1 MNKQLIDMLSE
12 PWLVKQEWL
21 DTLVLELGQLPA
33 EAWYSERDSKPSV
46 VGIDV
51 DAKDV
56 ARIAVHGP
64 ITKRPMRI
72 GWEDWTVG
80 AEDVASAFK
89 NALSLPSVRA
99 IVLDIDSPGGT
110 VDGTAELA
118 DVVLSGRGVKP
129 IIAVANGL
137 MASAAYWI
145 GSAADKIVAGNT
157 TEVGSIGVALAH
169 FDISEFYKKFGITKT
184 YITAGKYK
192 RLTGENEPLSA
203 EGKAYLQEFVDD
215 IYELFVAAVSKHRG
229 VSKADVLRM
238 ADGKTFIGR
247 KALDIGLVDIIGGV
261 KAVEKAIEE
270 RGKIK
275 MDLNTIKEQHPE
287 LYAEIVNIG
296 VAQNEQATA
305 ENVRA
310 ARAEGQAEER
320 ARVVNLLKANADKD
334 ATIAAIETGMAE
346 GDAFKAFFEAEKAR
360 TTARLES
367 LEAGAT
373 PALMVGP
380 VEQSTET
387 FETKVEKLVQAG
399 KTRGQAITAVV
410 AEYPKLHQEY
420 LSRVN
425 AEVKG
430 E

>member
-33 EAWYSERDSKPSV
+33 EAWYSERDSKPPV

-51 DAKDV
+51 DAKGV

-89 NALSLPSVRA
+89 NALSMPSIRA

-118 DVVLSGRGVKP
+118 DIVLSGRGVKP

-169 FDISEFYKKFGITKT
+169 FDISEFYKKVGITKT

-215 IYELFVAAVSKHRG
+215 IYELFVTAVSKHRG
-229 VSKADVLRM
+229 VSKTDVLRM

-247 KALDIGLVDIIGGV
+247 KALDMGLVDIIGGV
-261 KAVEKAIEE
+261 KAVEKAIKE
-270 RGKIK
+270 RSKIK
-275 MDLNTIKEQHPE
+275 MDLNTIKEQHPD
-287 LYAEIVNIG
+287 LYAEIVGIG
-296 VAQNEQATA
+296 VGQGKADA
-305 ENVRA
+305 ESKIVA
-310 ARAEGQAEER
+310 ARAEGQSEER
-320 ARVVNLLKANADKD
+320 KRVVTLLKAGADNA
-334 ATIAAIETGMAE
+334 ATLAAIETGMSE
-346 GDAFKAFFEAEKAR
+346 GEAFKAFFTAEKAR
-360 TTARLES
+360 TTAK
-367 LEAGAT
+367 LEALEAYAT
-373 PALMVGP
+373 PALQICQPLQGAD
-380 VEQSTET
+380 T
-387 FETKVEKLVQAG
+387 FEVKVEKLVQAG

-425 AEVKG
+425 AEGKG